1 VEGKQATSIEKTKTM
16 AEIKAKDKQIKGKK
30 TELKTT
36 TSISYLILR
45 NTKVRKQIDTDKGQT
60 SEDKN
65 TKNKNRG
72 RIRTMKLTAPKTKS
86 GVTGHP

>member
-1 VEGKQATSIEKTKTM
+1 MEEKQPTSIEKTQTM

-45 NTKVRKQIDTDKGQT
+45 KTKVRKQTNRYRQGADKRRKKHN
-60 SEDKN
+60 E
-65 TKNKNRG
+65 
-72 RIRTMKLTAPKTKS
+72 
-86 GVTGHP
+86 